1 MTAEPAVTKNLS
13 HVTCMYIYIY
23 THILLLHSPITSI
36 GNFHLYTGCALAQE
50 TVHFACR
57 VVTRI

>member
-13 HVTCMYIYIY
+13 HVTCIYIY
-23 THILLLHSPITSI
+23 ILLLHSPITCI
-36 GNFHLYTGCALAQE
+36 GNFRLYTRCALAQE

>member
-13 HVTCMYIYIY
+13 IY
-23 THILLLHSPITSI
+23 THILLLHSPITGI
-36 GNFHLYTGCALAQE
+36 GNFHLYTRCALAQE